1 MDLANRS
8 GRTGLVTKDTG
19 KTIERTGEAS
29 LFTLMEM
36 STKEIGSMTRQ
47 MATEFIFMST
57 EQSMKASGKTTSS
70 MAMAK
75 KAGLIC
81 LSMREN
87 ISLERSTGAASIAGM
102 TDLVTTENG
111 RKTKLKG

>member
-19 KTIERTGEAS
+19 KTIEHTGEAS

-57 EQSMKASGKTTSS
+57 EQSMKASGSSEEPLVRANSLQKRAKFMKGIGPTT
-70 MAMAK
+70 
-75 KAGLIC
+75 
-81 LSMREN
+81 
-87 ISLERSTGAASIAGM
+87 
-102 TDLVTTENG
+102 
-111 RKTKLKG
+111 